1 MKAPTE
7 LGNGLTAMAYGSSG
21 SAVVTGWLGTVMHW
35 DWSTISFIVGVL
47 AAVITAAVNIWY
59 KRKTY
64 ALMERLGKE
73 GKVYYEYKE

>member
-7 LGNGLTAMAYGSSG
+7 LGNSLTAMAYGSSG
-21 SAVVTGWLGTVMHW
+21 GAAVTGWLGTVMQW
-35 DWSTISFIVGVL
+35 DWSTISFIVGILV
-47 AAVITAAVNIWY
+47 AAATFLVNWWY